1 MLGTHWKQGQGKKT
15 KKKRPQENR
24 AHQEWMLSLW
34 VGCMKLLFP
43 KLLVTIFDLG

>member
-1 MLGTHWKQGQGKKT
+1 MLETHWKQGRQKNS
-15 KKKRPQENR
+15 PQENR
-24 AHQEWMLSLW
+24 AHHEWMLSLW